1 MTAIVSR
8 PLSTS
13 TDALLRFALRLD
25 ATITGIAG
33 LACAAFAD
41 QLSGLTGLSPT
52 TEYILGVAFVIYG
65 VVVYSL
71 AALPKLRSVGIG
83 VSTANAVCTVATLII
98 VLADAAPLTPL
109 GVADTLAIG
118 AYTAFF
124 AYLQFLG
131 VRRLK
136 V

>member
-1 MTAIVSR
+1 MTAIVTR
-8 PLSTS
+8 PLSSS

-25 ATITGIAG
+25 ATITGFAG
-33 LACAAFAD
+33 LACAALAD
-41 QLSGLTGLSPT
+41 QLSSLTGLSAT
-52 TEYILGVAFVIYG
+52 TEYVLGAAFVIYG
-65 VVVYSL
+65 LVVYSL
-71 AALPKLRSVGIG
+71 AALPNLRSVGIS

-98 VLADAAPLTPL
+98 VLADAAPLTTL

-118 AYTAFF
+118 TYTAFF
-124 AYLQFLG
+124 AYLQYLG